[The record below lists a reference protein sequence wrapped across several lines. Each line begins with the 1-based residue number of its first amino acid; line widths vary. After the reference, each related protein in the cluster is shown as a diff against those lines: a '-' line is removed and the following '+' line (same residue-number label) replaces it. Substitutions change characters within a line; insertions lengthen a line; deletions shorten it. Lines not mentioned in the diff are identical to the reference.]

1 MDSEHLEQLAASA
14 RDLAAEGLVER
25 SSGNVSV
32 RVGDEIGMTPT
43 GALLARAE
51 ASDMVV
57 LDRAG
62 EQRAGTAAPTSEA
75 GLHLA
80 LYARYD
86 CGAVVHTHAPAATAL
101 ACVVDELPVVH
112 YEQLLLG
119 GAIRVAPFEAF
130 GTDALAAAAADAIE
144 GRTVALL
151 ANHGTIALG
160 PDLDAA
166 VRATQLLEWLS
177 RLYLQ
182 ASVVGTPRPLT
193 EEQAQDVVAAAV
205 ARNYGGA
212 R

>member
-1 MDSEHLEQLAASA
+1 MDPALLEQLAAAA
-14 RDLAAEGLVER
+14 RALAADGLVER

-32 RVGDEIGMTPT
+32 RDGDAIGMTPT
-43 GALLARAE
+43 GAILAT
-51 ASDMVV
+51 
-57 LDRAG
+57 
-62 EQRAGTAAPTSEA
+62 QTAADTVIIDRDGTKTGGSGEPTSEA

-101 ACVVDELPVVH
+101 ACVLDELPVVH

-119 GAIRVAPFEAF
+119 GAIRVAPFAAF

-166 VRATQLLEWLS
+166 LRATRLLEWLS
-177 RLYLQ
+177 NLYIN
-182 ASVVGTPRPLT
+182 AATVGTPRPLS
-193 EEQAQDVVAAAV
+193 EAQQQEVVASAV
-205 ARNYGGA
+205 SRNYGSA

>member
-1 MDSEHLEQLAASA
+1 MDPALLEALAATA
-14 RDLAAEGLVER
+14 RTLAAEGLVER

-32 RVGDEIGMTPT
+32 RDGDEIAMTPT
-43 GALLARAE
+43 GALLATTTADE
-51 ASDMVV
+51 AVI

-62 EQRAGTAAPTSEA
+62 TKLHGTSEPTSEA

-101 ACVVDELPVVH
+101 SCVLDELPVIH

-119 GAIRVAPFEAF
+119 GTVRVAPFEAF
-130 GTDALAAAAADAIE
+130 GTDRLAAAAADAIE

-166 VRATQLLEWLS
+166 LRATRLLEWLS
-177 RLYLQ
+177 NLYIK
-182 ASVVGTPRPLT
+182 AAAAGTPRALT
-193 EEQAQDVVAAAV
+193 EDQQQQVIASAV
-205 ARNYGGA
+205 ARNYGSN